1 MHWLCADRMLAD
13 SVDQA
18 TRDENAGRLNHI
30 VGLRN
35 WLVQTKP
42 AFVAWKILRQVL
54 DLATFTCVICGQ
66 SAQYRVNTDG
76 YCRAHKRRA
85 AVRLERYR
93 TTWYD
98 VDARAAMFNDS
109 ERGRRSS
116 ERHRN
121 KGRSV
126 EGHRARR

>member
-18 TRDENAGRLNHI
+18 TRDEDTGRLNHI

-66 SAQYRVNTDG
+66 PAQYRVNTDG
-76 YCRAHKRRA
+76 YCRTHKRRA
-85 AVRLERYR
+85 AVRRERYIALR
-93 TTWYD
+93 ELDQTEWD
-98 VDARAAMFNDS
+98 DF
-109 ERGRRSS
+109 ERRRLAG
-116 ERHRN
+116 EKLRK

-126 EGHRARR
+126 EGRRG